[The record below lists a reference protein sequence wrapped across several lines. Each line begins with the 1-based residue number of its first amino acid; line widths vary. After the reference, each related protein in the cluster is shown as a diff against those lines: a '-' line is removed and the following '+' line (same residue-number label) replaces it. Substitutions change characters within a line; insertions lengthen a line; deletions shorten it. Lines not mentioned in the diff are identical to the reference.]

1 VKKLFY
7 LNRPEERHRLEGR
20 HLFGGDILAGTFAV
34 RQCQLL
40 GKNNIFVNLEKLLL
54 KIIIFRLKTE
64 MSRERT

>member
-40 GKNNIFVNLEKLLL
+40 GKNNIFENLEKLLL
-54 KIIIFRLKTE
+54 KINIF
-64 MSRERT
+64 

>member
-20 HLFGGDILAGTFAV
+20 HIFGSDILAGTFAV

-40 GKNNIFVNLEKLLL
+40 RKKSNIFVNLEKLLL
-54 KIIIFRLKTE
+54 KINIY
-64 MSRERT
+64 